1 MTAAVRDARRAPAD
15 RFEVL
20 DWDLERPARAVP
32 ALSRIDART
41 GAYVLLRLAGAP
53 LGRLVVPPGPTPTAE
68 ELQALAV
75 EACGPGL
82 PGALAERGL
91 ARDALFRADATGPAP
106 TPPPEP
112 DLPAVSAVVCTRERP
127 DGLRAALGSL
137 LAQTHPDLEILV
149 VDNAPATTATAEVV
163 AAAADPRVRY
173 VREDVPG
180 LSAARNRALREV
192 RRPVVAWLDDDETAD
207 PDWLVELARA
217 FRDHPE
223 VSAVSGFVFPAELET
238 TAQIFYESYGGHSK
252 GRLLAPAVFTPGDPA
267 ADPLFPVPPFG
278 VGANMAFRTEALRRL
293 GGFDEAL
300 GAGTPTQGG
309 EDTLVFSRLLLAG
322 EGCMYQP
329 SAVTRHVHR
338 RDLAAFGR
346 QMYGYGTGL
355 SAFYVALLRGDRRL
369 ALRLPRLARR
379 GVRALRGAGE
389 ADSAVLGAIPGSYLR
404 LKWRGFLAGPW
415 LYLRARR
422 DAARRTGPAGARA

>member
-1 MTAAVRDARRAPAD
+1 MTAAVRDGRLAPD
-15 RFEVL
+15 VRFEVL
-20 DWDLERPARAVP
+20 DWDLERPAEAVP
-32 ALSRIDART
+32 GLSRIGPRT
-41 GAYVLLRLAGAP
+41 GAYVLLRLDGAP
-53 LGRLVVPPGPTPTAE
+53 IGRLLVQPRPTPTAQQ
-68 ELQALAV
+68 LQALAV

-82 PGALAERGL
+82 ADVLAGHGRSPE
-91 ARDALFRADATGPAP
+91 ALFATTAPVPAP
-106 TPPPEP
+106 DTAAA
-112 DLPAVSAVVCTRERP
+112 DLPPVSAVVCTRERP
-127 DGLRAALGSL
+127 EGLRAALASL
-137 LAQTHPDLEILV
+137 LAQTHRDVEILV

-173 VREDVPG
+173 LREDVPG
-180 LSAARNRALREV
+180 LSVARNRALREA
-192 RRPVVAWLDDDETAD
+192 RRPLVAWLDDDETAD
-207 PDWLVELARA
+207 PDWLAELARG

-238 TAQIFYESYGGHSK
+238 TAQIYYESYGGHSK
-252 GRLLAPAVFTPGDPA
+252 GRVLAPLVFAPGDPT

-300 GAGTPTQGG
+300 GAGTRTQGG
-309 EDTLVFSRLLLAG
+309 EDTLIFSRLLLSG
-322 EGCMYQP
+322 HSCLYQP

-338 RDLAAFGR
+338 RDLAGFGK

-355 SAFYVALLRGDRRL
+355 SAFYVALLTSDRRL

-379 GVRALRGAGE
+379 GLAALRGSGA
-389 ADSAVLGAIPGSYLR
+389 ADSAVLGAIPRAYLR
-404 LKWRGFLAGPW
+404 RKWRGFLAGPW

-422 DAARRTGPAGARA
+422 EVARRAASGQVQP